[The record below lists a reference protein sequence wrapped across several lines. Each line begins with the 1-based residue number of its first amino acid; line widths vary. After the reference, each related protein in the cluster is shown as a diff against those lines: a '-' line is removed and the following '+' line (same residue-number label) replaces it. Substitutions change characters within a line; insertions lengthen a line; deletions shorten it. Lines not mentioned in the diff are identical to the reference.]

1 MQRSKKDELRE
12 RVEVLPDEVKKT
24 GADPFAIDVVSI
36 LSELREDYDKL
47 EGEEL
52 VKDARAI
59 NSVSKIVHMQ
69 DRWLS
74 DRLKSLGVS
83 QERLKERLYR
93 LDLQLL
99 ASCLYSS
106 QHLPAAIR
114 HISTS
119 RLKIAADY
127 WISLTG
133 WGKSRK
139 LGAIPDIADEKL
151 EELNLQPDNIER
163 ELNEVRLDLL
173 SKLSKS
179 GITYEDY
186 LSKKEGK
193 ERVRLAYIISLLC
206 ASGEITVRFDPSV
219 SKYLLVLG
227 DGNPDSSVAIAI

>member
-1 MQRSKKDELRE
+1 MRE
-12 RVEVLPDEVKKT
+12 RIEVLPEEVKKT
-24 GADPFAIDVVSI
+24 GADPFEIDVVSI

-52 VKDARAI
+52 VKDAKAI

-74 DRLKSLGVS
+74 DKLKSLGVS
-83 QERLKERLYR
+83 QERLKERFYS
-93 LDLQLL
+93 LDLQVL

-106 QHLPAAIR
+106 QHFPAAIR
-114 HISTS
+114 HVSTS

-133 WGKSRK
+133 WGRSRK
-139 LGAIPDIADEKL
+139 LGAIPNIAEEKL
-151 EELNLQPDNIER
+151 ESLNLQSDNIER
-163 ELNEVRLDLL
+163 ELNEVRLELL

-179 GITYEDY
+179 SIPYEDY

-206 ASGEITVRFDPSV
+206 ATGEVTVRFDPSI
-219 SKYLLVLG
+219 SKHLLVLG